1 MAKKKE
7 PAFEEKLEKL
17 EGIVEKVEKGEL
29 GLEDT
34 IRQFE
39 EGMKLIKD
47 CRKTLDEAEL
57 RINKLIDEP
66 DVTEPFMPEV

>member
-7 PAFEEKLEKL
+7 PTFEEKLQKL
-17 EGIVEKVEKGEL
+17 EGIVDKVEKGEL

-34 IRQFE
+34 IKEFE
-39 EGMKLIKD
+39 SGMKLIKD

-66 DVTEPFMPEV
+66 DEKEPFLPE